1 MGCEMGRSLRGFA
14 SVVVS
19 AIMTRALLL
28 LGRYNSCERRKVCLA
43 VAGLVIESSLNRG
56 PRPPLES
63 IILLP
68 LQDINQSSLITT
80 I

>member
-28 LGRYNSCERRKVCLA
+28 LGIIAART
-43 VAGLVIESSLNRG
+43 RG
-56 PRPPLES
+56 
-63 IILLP
+63 
-68 LQDINQSSLITT
+68 ITT
-80 I
+80 N

>member
-28 LGRYNSCERRKVCLA
+28 LGRYNSCENERNYDQLTLSFDRA
-43 VAGLVIESSLNRG
+43 TAANPGS
-56 PRPPLES
+56 
-63 IILLP
+63 
-68 LQDINQSSLITT
+68 D
-80 I
+80 